1 MKRLFYFARKRII
14 LYVGK
19 AFIVKGPLG
28 HDSCHMNHYNL
39 HKDFRHYNL
48 CLQNGG
54 KEICGLKRFGPV
66 IFSAQLSF
74 QHHFHQWKNFLIML
88 RIRQKLLFGQT
99 LRESIKLIFGA
110 QIKRF
115 ISNLRSKR
123 EIGRV
128 LSDTSVLMDRE
139 KYDNMYLKVTNL
151 N

>member
-54 KEICGLKRFGPV
+54 KEICGLKWFGPV

-128 LSDTSVLMDRE
+128 PSDASVLMDHE
-139 KYDNMYLKVTNL
+139 KYDNMY
-151 N
+151 